1 MSSQA
6 LFRLSGL
13 ALLLSLPLQIAG
25 HLMHPPGERVVDLLS
40 PLQQPA
46 HLLAFGA
53 WVLVALGLPALCALQ
68 AQRAGVLGLVGYILT
83 MLVAALHFYLL
94 LYETYPVVLMARAE
108 ATRDLVAT
116 GGELAHGAGA
126 LAPIVPVLI
135 LAHFVFGVAILR
147 AGVLPRWTGWA
158 QIISVPLF
166 FVAMTLA
173 NLAWGP
179 DGGYVLPGWALP
191 SALLYYVLFASFAGG
206 GYVLWTLGER
216 VSTQAAAP
224 TTRASRLGVPQP
236 GA

>member
-1 MSSQA
+1 MSTQA
-6 LFRLSGL
+6 LFRVSGL

-25 HLMHPPGERVVDLLS
+25 HLIHPPGERAVDLLS
-40 PLQQPA
+40 PFQQPA
-46 HLLAFGA
+46 HLLTFSA
-53 WVLVALGLPALCALQ
+53 WVLVALGLPALYAQQ

-83 MLVAALHFYLL
+83 MLVAALHFYGL
-94 LYETYPVVLMARAE
+94 LYEAYPVVLLARAE

-126 LAPIVPVLI
+126 LAPIVPVLV

-158 QIISVPLF
+158 QILCVPVL
-166 FVAMTLA
+166 FVAMGLA

-179 DGGYVLPGWALP
+179 EGGYVLPGWALP

-206 GYVLWTLGER
+206 GYVLWTQAER
-216 VSTQAAAP
+216 VPTHTAAP
-224 TTRASRLGVPQP
+224 TTQASQVGVPQP